1 MYFTIFVLQKY
12 LQYNI
17 VITSEEK
24 YHLNGITLP
33 AVTICNSNRV
43 HCRNLYNEASKAEN
57 EVVEMKLSHEYL
69 KEVFNILSFIQ
80 GDSNLTQTLCKL
92 FILSQ
97 CSITLTIWDYRN
109 LKKRAWKDIC
119 LDFTQEPDNKTCT
132 DIVTQTF
139 VSPN

>member
-1 MYFTIFVLQKY
+1 
-12 LQYNI
+12 
-17 VITSEEK
+17 
-24 YHLNGITLP
+24 
-33 AVTICNSNRV
+33 
-43 HCRNLYNEASKAEN
+43 
-57 EVVEMKLSHEYL
+57 MKLSHEYL
-69 KEVFNILSFIQ
+69 KQVFNILSFIQ
-80 GDSNLTQTLCKL
+80 GDNNLTQTLCKL
-92 FILSQ
+92 FIFSQ